1 MTSPIPVLSIATR
14 TSASGPVIEAV
25 GQLDYDTA
33 PQVRAAISSTLAAVP
48 APSSV
53 DLDLAGL
60 TFCDSSGL
68 TALIQARNEAARA
81 GTSLR
86 LFAASENITALLELT
101 GAQAL
106 FPPAA

>member
-1 MTSPIPVLSIATR
+1 VTSPIPILSIATR

-33 PQVRAAISSTLAAVP
+33 PQVRAAVSTTLAAVP
-48 APSSV
+48 APPTV
-53 DLDLAGL
+53 DLDLARL

-68 TALIQARNEAARA
+68 TALIHARNEAARA
-81 GTSLR
+81 GTRLR
-86 LFAASENITALLELT
+86 LLAASQNISSLLELT